1 MLNGRWSGTWLSERN
16 RSNKEI
22 FIPLWTPACFPRHTA
37 DIAKFMTAAAAH
49 VKTTLGQLDHVP
61 AFATLLP
68 LCPLRCIHEK
78 LYMWV
83 TRTQSVVCAVFA
95 LHTGHFIA
103 VDAGAYIGANI
114 FDSDEGGAIE
124 VGAVRGVRCS
134 KLLYFE
140 IKSFDISL
148 RKHGTTDLKRYWILA
163 AFGGKYCNVVESHGE
178 MIEEAASAI
187 AMSHGLTLK
196 RQSVYG
202 RYLVETRLAQ
212 DEGLFRVWF

>member
-1 MLNGRWSGTWLSERN
+1 
-16 RSNKEI
+16 
-22 FIPLWTPACFPRHTA
+22 
-37 DIAKFMTAAAAH
+37 MTATAAH
-49 VKTTLGQLDHVP
+49 VETTLGKLNHIP
-61 AFATLLP
+61 ALGTLLP

-95 LHTGHFIA
+95 LHTGRFVA
-103 VDAGAYIGANI
+103 VDAGAYIGAYVL
-114 FDSDEGGAIE
+114 DSNEGGAIG

-140 IKSFDISL
+140 VKLFDISL
-148 RKHGTTDLKRYWILA
+148 RKHGTTDLKRYWDLA
-163 AFGGKYCNVVESHGE
+163 AFERKYRNVVESHGE
-178 MIEEAASAI
+178 MIEEAVSAI

-212 DEGLFRVWF
+212 GEGLFRVRF